1 MPFKNQ
7 IIVKETRRE
16 SSYDYRLLKTW
27 AEINLGT
34 LRFNIESI
42 KKKLGENIG
51 IMAIVKCNAY
61 GHGAIEVSRQA
72 LNLGVKALG
81 VSSLSEGI
89 ELRNVF
95 KNIPIVVLSSGM
107 SGQAEEFIEQN
118 LSPVVCSWQM
128 VNALA
133 EAAKKRGTRAKVHI
147 KIDTGMGRIGVWHE
161 KADEF
166 VRDVYKI
173 PDIEI
178 EGVCSHFATSDEQ
191 NLDFAR
197 QQFLWFNRFLGKIK
211 DLPIRFKHISNT
223 GAIFNLPE
231 SHLNM
236 VRPGLSIYGV
246 SPSEFVK
253 DVEKLKPVLSLK
265 TKVAFLKNIPAGR
278 TLSYARTYKTEKEM
292 KVATLPVGYGDGYPR
307 FLSNKGHVII
317 KGKKARILGAVTMDQ
332 LMVDVT
338 NIEDVK
344 IEDIAV
350 LIGKQGKEEITAT
363 EISRLGG
370 TIPYEIFTSI
380 NKRVQRIYLDRED

>member
-1 MPFKNQ
+1 MPIKKR
-7 IIVKETRRE
+7 IIVKETKRE

-42 KKKLGENIG
+42 KKKLGEDIG

-61 GHGAIEVSRQA
+61 GHGAVEVSRQA
-72 LNLGVKALG
+72 LKLGVKALG

-95 KNIPIVVLSSGM
+95 KNIPIIVLSSGM

-166 VRDVYKI
+166 VKDVYKI
-173 PDIEI
+173 PDIEV
-178 EGVCSHFATSDEQ
+178 EGVCSHFATSDQ
-191 NLDFAR
+191 PDLDFAR
-197 QQFLWFNRFLGKIK
+197 QQFLWFNRLLEKIK

-265 TKVAFLKNIPAGR
+265 TKIAFLKNIPAGR

-307 FLSNKGHVII
+307 FLSNKGHVLI

-350 LIGKQGKEEITAT
+350 LIGKQGKEEITTT
-363 EISRLGG
+363 EIARMGSI
-370 TIPYEIFTSI
+370 IPYEIFTSI
-380 NKRVQRIYLDRED
+380 NKRVQRVYLDKD